1 MPETNVL
8 HKSGSKNVLRLNRS
22 FPTFEGYNHISKDF
36 AKSNNISQRKHFILI
51 IQETNADTI
60 KGKTNQELC
69 YKLNNR

>member
-36 AKSNNISQRKHFILI
+36 AKSNNISQK
-51 IQETNADTI
+51 
-60 KGKTNQELC
+60 KTFYINYTKKQMQIP
-69 YKLNNR
+69 